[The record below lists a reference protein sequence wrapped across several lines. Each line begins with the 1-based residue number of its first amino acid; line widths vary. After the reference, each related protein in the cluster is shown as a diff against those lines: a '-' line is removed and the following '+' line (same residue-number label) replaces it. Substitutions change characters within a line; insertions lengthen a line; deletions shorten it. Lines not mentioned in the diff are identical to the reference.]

1 MLYSLAVL
9 TDDKESDVM
18 SQPQA
23 RAQVSRQAVSRPIP
37 SVGRRSAS
45 TPSGLGWLLLA
56 LLLLGLAGCTTLSES
71 GKNPVE
77 SEAYGIWTG
86 QLPCMGCAGIDTRL
100 VLWRNPDFFRLTET
114 YLDTGGGPKT
124 FTAFGR
130 WDLEKVGKTP
140 ELGRLSLTTDDARRT
155 VYLERLPNGSLRL
168 LDHNGGASQ
177 PPEDYILERTRAQ
190 VE

>member
-1 MLYSLAVL
+1 MLCSLAVP

-18 SQPQA
+18 FHPQA
-23 RAQVSRQAVSRPIP
+23 SRQAVSRLIFPTG
-37 SVGRRSAS
+37 GRRVL
-45 TPSGLGWLLLA
+45 TQSGTGWVLLA

-71 GKNPVE
+71 GNNPIE
-77 SEAYGIWTG
+77 SKAYGIWTG
-86 QLPCMGCAGIDTRL
+86 RLPCMGCAGIDTRL

-124 FTAFGR
+124 FTSFGR

-168 LDHNGGASQ
+168 LDHNGDVSEPA
-177 PPEDYILERTRAQ
+177 EDYTLERTRAQ